1 MKFLYN
7 ISILFYE
14 LAIRICSLWSEKAKQ
29 WVKGRESI
37 FERMR
42 EAVAVG
48 DKIIWVHAASLGEF
62 EQGRPVIEEIRAQYP
77 EYKILL
83 TFFSPSGY
91 EIRKGYEGADYIF
104 YLPIDRPSYVKRF
117 LDIVNPEIAIFIK
130 YEFWLNYLS
139 QLRAQGVR
147 TFIISSIFRQNS
159 IFFKSYGVIFRCALE
174 SFESIFVQ
182 DEESKRLLATIG
194 FDNVIVAGDTRFD
207 RVWSIVQQAK
217 HNALVETFKA
227 GQDLM
232 IAGSTWEPDED
243 IIIPLIESN
252 PQIKFVIAPHEIDEA
267 RVEALVKRLQ
277 GVCSTVRY
285 TECGEGDDLAP
296 YNVLVLDTMG
306 MLSGVYRYARW
317 AYIGGGFGRGIHNT
331 LEAAT
336 FALPIA
342 FGVNYHKFKEA
353 CDLISLGAA
362 TSVDSAQ
369 ALNSWFASLLE
380 DRAQCD
386 KVSRISHDY
395 MGRQRGATSTII
407 QTIFVV

>member
-252 PQIKFVIAPHEIDEA
+252 PQIKFVIAPHEIGEA